1 MADEFENLSSRI
13 PDFSAAIAQRVSQ
26 KQGTTTTPT
35 PTPSFDPYQAML
47 KRKEAE
53 TAPIDP
59 ATIKQWPEE
68 DVKRLQD
75 YCERMGIVG
84 FSCGRMHPIAALAF
98 LKEKFGGDYT
108 DVPLEERVPSGY
120 EKLGAEGY
128 GPSYPYSKAIQKKQ
142 ILHG

>member
-1 MADEFENLSSRI
+1 MNDEFENLNSRI
-13 PDFSAAIAQRVSQ
+13 PDFAAVIAQRINQ
-26 KQGTTTTPT
+26 KQGTTTPA

-84 FSCGRMHPIAALAF
+84 FNCGRMNPIAAMAF
-98 LKEKFGGDYT
+98 LKGKFGGDYT
-108 DVPLEERVPSGY
+108 DVPFEERIPSGY
-120 EKLGAEGY
+120 EKLGTEGY
-128 GPSYPYSKAIQKKQ
+128 EPNYPYSKAMQKKQ